1 MYTVLL
7 ILILLGALI
16 SAVSAFRALGAYLRF
31 RRARAAFQEKVTDE
45 VAHLS
50 ARTDELEISLSAL
63 DARAAELPIQI
74 FELQQSLT
82 TLQVLTRALGTSLR
96 QVQRVL
102 SYNALKTLSAA
113 RIGKILQTASA
124 PKDRQPSGWSRRCH
138 GRRILQQMDEESAQ
152 QAQNT
157 EVLKP
162 SGEDCEICGTE
173 MYGLHCKLICPNCG
187 YRRDCSDP

>member
-16 SAVSAFRALGAYLRF
+16 SVVAAFRALWAYLRF
-31 RRARAAFQEKVTDE
+31 RRTRAAFQGEVTDE
-45 VAHLS
+45 VARLS

-63 DARAAELPIQI
+63 EARAAELPIQI
-74 FELQQSLT
+74 SELQQSLT

-96 QVQRVL
+96 QVQKVL

-124 PKDRQPSGWSRRCH
+124 QNSRQHSG
-138 GRRILQQMDEESAQ
+138 
-152 QAQNT
+152 
-157 EVLKP
+157 
-162 SGEDCEICGTE
+162 
-173 MYGLHCKLICPNCG
+173 
-187 YRRDCSDP
+187 

>member
-16 SAVSAFRALGAYLRF
+16 SAVTAFRALGTYLRF
-31 RRARAAFQEKVTDE
+31 RRARAAFQETITNE
-45 VAHLS
+45 VARLS

-124 PKDRQPSGWSRRCH
+124 PKDRQPSG
-138 GRRILQQMDEESAQ
+138 
-152 QAQNT
+152 
-157 EVLKP
+157 
-162 SGEDCEICGTE
+162 
-173 MYGLHCKLICPNCG
+173 
-187 YRRDCSDP
+187 